1 MTHVDSPLPQ
11 FSNMF
16 PPEITVY
23 KAGSLV
29 SFPLIHF
36 STYLDVLL
44 GITLY
49 YFFIFAIYLP
59 WRSLSVI
66 VWDDTLE

>member
-1 MTHVDSPLPQ
+1 MLTPPLPQ

-49 YFFIFAIYLP
+49 HFFIFAIYLP
-59 WRSLSVI
+59 
-66 VWDDTLE
+66 